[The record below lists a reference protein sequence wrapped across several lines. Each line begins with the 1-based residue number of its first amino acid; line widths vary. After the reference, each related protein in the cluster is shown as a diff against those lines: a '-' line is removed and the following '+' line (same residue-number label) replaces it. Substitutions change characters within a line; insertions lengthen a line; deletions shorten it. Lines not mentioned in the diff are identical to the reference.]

1 MSGLGVAGNAASSPA
16 EGGATG
22 RVDNCGSCPLLW
34 PTALE
39 MGAAAGDACVSGTA
53 CAVVLELG
61 AGDCWGAGVALCMGK
76 GAVAWT
82 DGCADAEGVDA
93 TGGVGTAVGAAD
105 AVVIAAIAGEAAGP
119 GDVGG
124 AATDDVADDEA
135 VCEGANGV
143 RADLAGRSDSADLET
158 ADPGDAG
165 GAGSAM
171 DTVVLAAPAV
181 SCFPKSIHTPLAAA
195 GGAACLCVGF

>member
-1 MSGLGVAGNAASSPA
+1 
-16 EGGATG
+16 
-22 RVDNCGSCPLLW
+22 
-34 PTALE
+34 
-39 MGAAAGDACVSGTA
+39 
-53 CAVVLELG
+53 
-61 AGDCWGAGVALCMGK
+61 MGK
-76 GAVAWT
+76 GAVVWA

-119 GDVGG
+119 GDVEG
-124 AATDDVADDEA
+124 AATDDAVDDEA

-158 ADPGDAG
+158 ADPGEAG

-171 DTVVLAAPAV
+171 DTVVLAAPTV
-181 SCFPKSIHTPLAAA
+181 SCFPISIHTPLAAGGGVARLCA
-195 GGAACLCVGF
+195 GFAAAALAATVGAAASGVIVNVMS